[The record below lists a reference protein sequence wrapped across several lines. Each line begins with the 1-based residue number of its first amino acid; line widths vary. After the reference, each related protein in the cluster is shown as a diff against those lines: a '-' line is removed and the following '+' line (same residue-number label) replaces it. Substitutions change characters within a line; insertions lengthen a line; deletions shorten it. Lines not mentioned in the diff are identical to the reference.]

1 MTSCRINIA
10 FAVLLELTAAAS
22 AQDQPAATGAPKPL
36 GGPSATAP
44 APETPPPAADSNP
57 VEFKPGMVAVQP
69 AVTAGDLSGLVDG
82 PPVGTLDDAHGGLGQ
97 SMWVNSPREAVEDL
111 LGRIPLVSAD
121 PFVRG
126 LSRRVLLTPSDAPA
140 GSAKRA
146 LVTIRIEKL
155 LQGGLID
162 DAGTL
167 AAASKLDNDPDF
179 ARVQADALLYAGRD
193 KEICGDLTAMRLTS
207 PDPFWLE
214 LRDFCFASSGDSASA
229 ELTHAALDG
238 LGVKDLAFDV
248 LAADV
253 LTGAKK
259 PVPAIEHPTALHIY
273 LIRRAGLAVSN
284 ALAAKFGTAAN
295 VFAARDPR
303 NSPADRLAAA
313 SRIAATGALSDAE
326 LVAILNAQAVA
337 PKDLSQA
344 QAVAA
349 KLIFLQAQG
358 LLRRAALLETR
369 PPAKTDL
376 ILAAL
381 SVGGHPGR
389 LPLVAALQGD
399 VVLAIKPGPAVPKG
413 RPLIPRALV
422 LIGKLDAASA
432 WYAGAAEGED
442 LEAFHILIDLAAP
455 GAARDAAA
463 RAAYAWFAVNAAPQ
477 KNPDAQAALALG
489 LADVLGGPMPPV
501 ARSLAANLEGMRW
514 QGTAPRPNSADIRSL
529 EEAASQPGRKGEVV
543 LRVLDIVGVN
553 GPHDLP
559 ADVVIECV
567 RVLVQ
572 AGLPNE
578 ARALA
583 VEALAMP

>member
-1 MTSCRINIA
+1 
-10 FAVLLELTAAAS
+10 FVVLLGFTAAAS

-44 APETPPPAADSNP
+44 APGAPPPDQPPAADSNP
-57 VEFKPGMVAVQP
+57 VEFKPGMVATKP
-69 AVTAGDLSGLVDG
+69 AVTAGELGGLVDG
-82 PPVGTLDDAHGGLGQ
+82 PPVGALDDAHGGLGQ
-97 SMWVNSPREAVEDL
+97 SMWVNSPREAIEDL

-126 LSRRVLLTPSDAPA
+126 LSLRVLLTPSDAPA

-155 LQGGLID
+155 LQGGLVD

-167 AAASKLDNDPDF
+167 AAALKLDNDPDF

-193 KEICGDLTAMRLTS
+193 KEICGDLTATRLTS

-214 LRDFCFASSGDSASA
+214 LRDFCFASGGDSASA
-229 ELTHAALDG
+229 ELTRAALDG
-238 LGVKDLAFDV
+238 LGVKDPAFDILV
-248 LAADV
+248 ADV

-259 PVPAIEHPTALHIY
+259 SVPAIDHPTALHVF
-273 LIRRAGLAVSN
+273 LIRKAGLVVSN
-284 ALAAKFGTAAN
+284 ALAAKLGTAAN
-295 VFAARDPR
+295 AFAARDPR
-303 NSPADRLAAA
+303 NSTADRLAAA
-313 SRIAATGALSDAE
+313 SRIAATGALSNIE
-326 LVAILNAQAVA
+326 LLAILNAQTIA
-337 PKDLSQA
+337 PKDLALA
-344 QAVAA
+344 QAVAG
-349 KLIFLQAQG
+349 KLLFLPAQG
-358 LLRRAALLETR
+358 LLRRAALLEAR

-376 ILAAL
+376 VLAAL
-381 SVGGHPGR
+381 SAGGNPAR
-389 LPLVAALQGD
+389 LPQAAALQGD
-399 VVLAIKPGPAVPKG
+399 VALPIKPSPIVAKG

-422 LIGKLDAASA
+422 LVGKVDAASA

-442 LEAFHILIDLAAP
+442 LEAFRILVDLAAP
-455 GAARDAAA
+455 NASRDAAA
-463 RAAYAWFAVNAAPQ
+463 QTAYAWFAVNAAPQ

-514 QGTAPRPNSADIRSL
+514 QSTAPRPNSADIRSL

-543 LRVLDIVGVN
+543 LRVLDIVGPN